1 MMKKRVRLL
10 DVSVDLIDQTQGINF
25 IKDCFYSPGKHQILF
40 FDLHTLFKAKHNKN
54 YVKLLQSTDLII
66 PVSMAIINGIKF
78 LKNEAKELIIPFRFL
93 LNVIHEAVE
102 EKKTIYLYGS
112 RKSILEIAE
121 NNLKHS
127 FPGIQIV
134 GRCADYMGSKVEK
147 DVVTAIKKASPS
159 LVLVALQNRKEN
171 FWIMR
176 NIHQLP
182 PAVYIGVNNFF
193 EILADS
199 KKMVPENWQRAGLY
213 GFYLFIKKPWRIW
226 RIIPFLY
233 YLFLLMIYKLF
244 GWY

>member
-1 MMKKRVRLL
+1 MLKKRVRLL
-10 DVSVDLIDQTQGINF
+10 DVNVDLIDQKQGISF
-25 IKDCFYSPGKHQILF
+25 IKDCFYTSGKHLVLF
-40 FDLHTLFKAKHNKN
+40 FFLYTLFRARRKKN
-54 YVKLLQSTDLII
+54 YIKLLQSTDLII
-66 PVSMAIINGIKF
+66 PVSKAITNGIKF
-78 LKNEAKELIIPFRFL
+78 LKNEEKDLIIPFRFL
-93 LNVIHEAVE
+93 LNAIHEAVE
-102 EKKTIYLYGS
+102 EKKSIYLYGS
-112 RKSILEIAE
+112 RKAVLEVAE

-134 GRCADYMGSKVEK
+134 GRCADYMGSKIEQ
-147 DVVTAIKKASPS
+147 DVVTAIKKAAPA

-171 FWIMR
+171 FWILR

-199 KKMVPENWQRAGLY
+199 KKMVPEKWQRAGLY
-213 GFYLFIKKPWRIW
+213 GFYLFLRKPWRIW

-233 YLFLLMIYKLF
+233 YIFLLLIYKLF